1 MTRQVMTG
9 QVMTGQ
15 IITGQVMTG
24 QIMTDQVMTGQAR
37 TPAPCRSRVRRAS
50 SALPVA
56 RKFCPNL
63 RRSSGKGGRDE
74 RTGGGRGV
82 SNGLRREKGRMDA
95 NTVRH
100 VAHEQQQLTI
110 FASDESHCLTRTQPE
125 SMLSLPVTISARTT
139 TTAVRSGKRTSRN
152 IFFDLSCAQ
161 TDRMNLPSLKIL
173 PDGCPQANRM
183 ATPPGMSCRESPLQ
197 SGLNSTR

>member
-1 MTRQVMTG
+1 MFPPPSAGILIDTKHEGTTKNARRQG
-9 QVMTGQ
+9 
-15 IITGQVMTG
+15 
-24 QIMTDQVMTGQAR
+24 A
-37 TPAPCRSRVRRAS
+37 
-50 SALPVA
+50 
-56 RKFCPNL
+56 
-63 RRSSGKGGRDE
+63 GRDTSTSHCLNNLIINAHNTRRPIQG